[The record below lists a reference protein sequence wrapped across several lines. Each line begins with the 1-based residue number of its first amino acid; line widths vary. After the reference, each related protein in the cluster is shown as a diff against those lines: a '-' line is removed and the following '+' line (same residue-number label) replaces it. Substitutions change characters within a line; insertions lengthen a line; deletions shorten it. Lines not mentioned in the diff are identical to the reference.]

1 MIQEPCW
8 ENTEYKN
15 VIRSDADTVPDHVFN
30 LIHCSTDLYIRQ
42 GHQGNSIPI
51 RLMKFSE
58 RRRSTAMSKK
68 RFDS

>member
-15 VIRSDADTVPDHVFN
+15 VIRSDADTVPDYVFN

-42 GHQGNSIPI
+42 GHQGNSIPH
-51 RLMKFSE
+51 KPE
-58 RRRSTAMSKK
+58 R
-68 RFDS
+68 FVE